1 MVVVSS
7 STHALWY
14 YWVWYCWNCDLRVRT
29 FYVIRIVIYVQYV
42 PTRPS
47 VSTNVSVQV
56 TWWSPNPTSTRIN
69 NNNTKKN
76 NNKHQHQQSLLLI
89 LVIKW
94 IIGGVGYIFCCI
106 NVLFASSLYIFC
118 FEKFCCLETFSS
130 FSSPTCT
137 LHYTSLVPLWFPTPV
152 HVHTCTTLGTNFK
165 CSVTSLSIIHEKIV
179 GVV

>member
-1 MVVVSS
+1 MNIWSRRKLA
-7 STHALWY
+7 TGQ
-14 YWVWYCWNCDLRVRT
+14 T
-29 FYVIRIVIYVQYV
+29 QYV

-47 VSTNVSVQV
+47 VSTNVSVLV

-165 CSVTSLSIIHEKIV
+165 CSVTSLSIIYEKIV